1 MRRAPVPPIGA
12 LRPVVIPAYSTRW
25 PSRSPRWRAQTGDRY
40 EGSSLRPAP
49 RVRVETWPL
58 RTAASKSSRAVSLNP
73 EALVPLQT
81 PSHRCG
87 ETDGVGETTRRR
99 GEPSAR
105 NAELDGVLTIPK
117 IWLLLAFDV
126 KLPVAQRGPRQL
138 GIQRVLLCLSTASS
152 ITASRYVSRGIR
164 GRLRQAH
171 STAES
176 GRSSGNGPNAS
187 PIFSACPPPPTL
199 SSSS

>member
-1 MRRAPVPPIGA
+1 MASADRREQ
-12 LRPVVIPAYSTRW
+12 VVEI
-25 PSRSPRWRAQTGDRY
+25 
-40 EGSSLRPAP
+40 L
-49 RVRVETWPL
+49 
-58 RTAASKSSRAVSLNP
+58 SRAVSLNP

-87 ETDGVGETTRRR
+87 NRFKPMGLGKQLVGAANRQRVTRK
-99 GEPSAR
+99 
-105 NAELDGVLTIPK
+105 LDGVLTIPK

-126 KLPVAQRGPRQL
+126 KLSVAQRGPRQL

-187 PIFSACPPPPTL
+187 PIFSACPPPPHAL
-199 SSSS
+199 EQLVVEALVGQENSACGLHSLDRDLDVSRRGKQQLLH

>member
-1 MRRAPVPPIGA
+1 MKALPLDRHRAFVLRHGLCGPPRASRRNIVSGS
-12 LRPVVIPAYSTRW
+12 IPQT
-25 PSRSPRWRAQTGDRY
+25 RSPRPPSNSQ
-40 EGSSLRPAP
+40 SP
-49 RVRVETWPL
+49 VRKPI
-58 RTAASKSSRAVSLNP
+58 
-73 EALVPLQT
+73 Q
-81 PSHRCG
+81 
-87 ETDGVGETTRRR
+87 TDGVGETTRRR

-164 GRLRQAH
+164 GRLRQAY